1 MVLSVA
7 LGIGV
12 ATAVFTLADAML
24 LRPLPYPMAER
35 LVVPYQTVSVRSRAR
50 QDTVEWT
57 FARYEVLRRAVPAF
71 DDAGFAT
78 WTDALVR
85 ASDEDRPVRIEAVTR
100 SLLTTFS
107 IRPQA
112 GRLFGDDEDAAD
124 VPTTVAMISEH
135 LWRSVYGSSASIVGE
150 RILINAVPVTVVGIM
165 PKQFAGF
172 AIGADIWLPI
182 RMMARIDPTSRWT
195 ERLAAQSGTVIAR
208 MAPGMTTAKLARV
221 LNAALPII
229 NQLATDSFVAPDVDR
244 GIGAMTLSEARRHP
258 LVTPILEVMAA
269 AVVSLLAIVCANIA
283 SILLARG
290 HSRRAEMGI
299 RIAMGASQRR
309 VGWQVLTESALL
321 AVLGLPLGILFGSVC
336 AETVANWRPALP
348 QTWVLLRG
356 TDLLANASL
365 SPDLRVLA
373 FAAVVAGLATIIFG
387 VGPAVAA
394 SRVDAARLIT
404 SSGDLHASPPMRGR
418 QFLVIS
424 QVALATILLVS
435 AGLMTRSLGAL
446 LKTDLGFQPD
456 GVVALHVMSTDTS
469 ASARIRRQEL
479 VHRIARIPGVT
490 SIAMSGCV
498 PFDVSCM
505 VSTGVR
511 VVGNTDASARP
522 VDVYL
527 HWVSTGYFQVMRV
540 RMAEGRGFVDED
552 STDGRGHVVI
562 SESAARRLFGTAS
575 VIGRQVML
583 DGSGGRPMDI
593 VGVAS
598 DMKFKSVEAPAA
610 PALYFFSGESVQAP
624 RFASTLFVRTDL
636 PSSIAIATFTREIRS
651 SGAPMSV
658 ADSRSL
664 ADVVRAETSST
675 RFVATLLIAF
685 AAAALLL
692 AGLGIY
698 GVMAYMVSQ
707 RTRELGVRILLGADE
722 RDLLRSLV
730 GHGAVLV
737 AAGISAGVT
746 IAFGASRLVSSFLF
760 GVNAFDAATY
770 LFVAALVGAI
780 GLLASLIP
788 ARRITRIDPA
798 EALR

>member
-1 MVLSVA
+1 
-7 LGIGV
+7 
-12 ATAVFTLADAML
+12 
-24 LRPLPYPMAER
+24 
-35 LVVPYQTVSVRSRAR
+35 
-50 QDTVEWT
+50 
-57 FARYEVLRRAVPAF
+57 
-71 DDAGFAT
+71 
-78 WTDALVR
+78 
-85 ASDEDRPVRIEAVTR
+85 
-100 SLLTTFS
+100 
-107 IRPQA
+107 
-112 GRLFGDDEDAAD
+112 
-124 VPTTVAMISEH
+124 
-135 LWRSVYGSSASIVGE
+135 
-150 RILINAVPVTVVGIM
+150 
-165 PKQFAGF
+165 
-172 AIGADIWLPI
+172 
-182 RMMARIDPTSRWT
+182 
-195 ERLAAQSGTVIAR
+195 
-208 MAPGMTTAKLARV
+208 
-221 LNAALPII
+221 
-229 NQLATDSFVAPDVDR
+229 
-244 GIGAMTLSEARRHP
+244 
-258 LVTPILEVMAA
+258 VMAA
-269 AVVSLLAIVCANIA
+269 AVISLLAIVCANIA

-321 AVLGLPLGILFGSVC
+321 AVLGLPLGILFGSMC
-336 AETVANWRPALP
+336 AETVANLRPALP
-348 QTWVLLRG
+348 QNWVLLRG
-356 TDLLANASL
+356 TDLLAGASL
-365 SPDLRVLA
+365 SPDFRVLA
-373 FAAVVAGLATIIFG
+373 FAAIVAGLATLVFG
-387 VGPAVAA
+387 VGPAVGA

-424 QVALATILLVS
+424 QVTLATILLVS
-435 AGLMTRSLGAL
+435 AGLMARSLGAL

-479 VHRIARIPGVT
+479 MHRIARIPGVS

-498 PFDVSCM
+498 PFDLSCM
-505 VSTGVR
+505 VSAGVR
-511 VVGNTDASARP
+511 MVGNTDASARP
-522 VDVYL
+522 VDVDL

-540 RMAEGRGFVDED
+540 RMAAGRGFVDED

-562 SESAARRLFGTAS
+562 SESAARRLFGTMS
-575 VIGRQVML
+575 VLGRQITL
-583 DGSGGRPMDI
+583 DGGGGRPLDI

-598 DMKFKSVEAPAA
+598 DMKFKSVEAAAGPAI
-610 PALYFFSGESVQAP
+610 YFFSGESAQEP

-636 PSSIAIATFTREIRS
+636 PSNIAIATITREIRL

-658 ADSRSL
+658 ADSRPL

-685 AAAALLL
+685 ATAALLL

-698 GVMAYMVSQ
+698 GVIAYMVSQ
-707 RTRELGVRILLGADE
+707 RTRELGVRILLGADG

-730 GHGAVLV
+730 GHGVVLV
-737 AAGISAGVT
+737 AAGISLGVA

-760 GVNAFDAATY
+760 GVTAFDGATY
-770 LFVAALVGAI
+770 LFVVGLVGAI